1 MSLDKDFDAKMNA
14 HYAAV
19 GELAS
24 VWASF
29 EHRIQWAVWNLASL
43 DNLTGACITA
53 QIGNSGRM
61 IDAVIALLRL
71 RGAPEAFIKPLL
83 AFAEKVSRKQRRRNR
98 IVHDPWS
105 FRLPHG
111 EAYCFELSA
120 HREVISAAF
129 PHSTIDVKDFTKEVI
144 ALVDEFGALLSA
156 VPLQPLPSKHP

>member
-1 MSLDKDFDAKMNA
+1 MSVDKDFDAKMQA

-71 RGAPEAFIKPLL
+71 REAPEASIKPLR
-83 AFAEKVSRKQRRRNR
+83 AFAEKVSSKQRRRNR

-111 EAYCFELSA
+111 EAYRFELSA
-120 HREVISAAF
+120 HREVISAGI
-129 PHSTIDVKDFTKEVI
+129 PHSTTAVEDFTKEVT
-144 ALVDEFGALLSA
+144 ALVDEFDFLLSA
-156 VPLQPLPSKHP
+156 VPLRPWPPIHP